1 MKKNILVVTKNSGFI
16 DLLERNLSGS
26 FLVQVA
32 EDGSEA
38 YEKLENGF
46 LPELIITEFNMS
58 LHNGKRLILKI
69 KENDSLIRIPIL
81 LISESEKA
89 PAKLDIIKTG
99 ITGHI
104 VKPFM
109 FTDLETRVKSLLE
122 VAN

>member
-1 MKKNILVVTKNSGFI
+1 MKKQILVVTNNSGFL
-16 DLLERNLSGS
+16 DLLEKNLSGS
-26 FLVQVA
+26 FIVQVA

-38 YEKLENGF
+38 YEILENGF

-69 KENDSLIRIPIL
+69 KENDSLICIPIL
-81 LISESEKA
+81 LISKSERA
-89 PAKLDIIKTG
+89 LAKLDIIRTG

-109 FTDLETRVKSLLE
+109 FTDLEARVKSLLE
-122 VAN
+122 VKN